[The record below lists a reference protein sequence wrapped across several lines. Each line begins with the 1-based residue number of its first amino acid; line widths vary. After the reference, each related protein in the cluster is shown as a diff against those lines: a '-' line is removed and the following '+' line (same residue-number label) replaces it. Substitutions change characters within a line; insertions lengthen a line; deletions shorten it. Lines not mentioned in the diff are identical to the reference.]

1 MIHAVTAR
9 ALPLQPV
16 VTANH
21 DKNRQ
26 AAIVGTV
33 DHRGR
38 SQWHRTTPVEKAT
51 HMYPPIATRLA
62 LCALILLGST
72 VAAQEPTPDSVGP
85 VGRQALEDAWWTGPI
100 LAAGA
105 TPLPKGHVLVEPYVY
120 DVIRYGRYDEQGNQ
134 RDASRIDG
142 YGSLTYALYGL
153 TDNVTA
159 GLIPTFGFNALSD
172 GEDSSGI
179 ALGDLSLQAQYGLT
193 RFRPGRRVPTTS
205 LVVQQSLP
213 TGKYDRLGDRPA
225 DGMGSGANTTTFGLY
240 SQYFS
245 WMPNGRILRT
255 RLNLTYSVSDD
266 PGVTDVS
273 VYGTPQGFRGHASP
287 GDSSSVTLSGEYS
300 VTRNWV
306 LALDLY
312 YQHDDNTRISGYVAS
327 DDGEP
332 VSFEQNSG
340 TSWRF
345 GLAPAVEYNFNG
357 NVGLIVGFRWFAT
370 GRNTSASVTPVA
382 AINMFY

>member
-1 MIHAVTAR
+1 
-9 ALPLQPV
+9 
-16 VTANH
+16 
-21 DKNRQ
+21 
-26 AAIVGTV
+26 
-33 DHRGR
+33 
-38 SQWHRTTPVEKAT
+38 VEKAT
-51 HMYPPIATRLA
+51 RTFMRRSLFTKGAQDRAHAPTSTRARLPAQLA
-62 LCALILLGST
+62 LCSLTFVAAA
-72 VAAQEPTPDSVGP
+72 AAQEPTPDTAPP
-85 VGRQALEDAWWTGPI
+85 VDRQALEDAWWTGPI

-120 DVIRYGRYDEQGNQ
+120 DVIRYGRYDTQGEQ

-153 TDNVTA
+153 TDNVTV
-159 GLIPTFGFNALSD
+159 GLIPTFGFNDLSD
-172 GEDSSGI
+172 GTDSSGI
-179 ALGDLSLQAQYGLT
+179 APGDLSLQAQYGLT
-193 RFRPGRRVPTTS
+193 RFRLGKRVPTMS

-225 DGMGSGANTTTFGLY
+225 DGMGSGANTTTLGLY
-240 SQYFS
+240 SQYYF

-266 PGVTDVS
+266 PAVTDVS
-273 VYGTPQGFRGHASP
+273 VYGTPQGFRGSAGP
-287 GDSSSVTLSGEYS
+287 GDSASITLSGEYS

-312 YQHDDNTRISGYVAS
+312 YQHDDNTHVSGSVTS
-327 DDGEP
+327 DGAQP

-340 TSWRF
+340 SSWRF
-345 GLAPAVEYNFNG
+345 GLAPAIEYNFNG
-357 NVGLIVGFRWFAT
+357 NVGVIVGFRWFAA
-370 GRNTSASVTPVA
+370 GRNTSASLTPVA